1 MMTEDA
7 RSNTIATE
15 GASIRAI
22 EENLGL
28 MTSTESISPDSRGPA
43 SEPIYTRIQGMIMAI
58 DLEPGQR
65 LTVDILARDLD
76 VSPTPV
82 REALARLESEG
93 LVTKTHLRG
102 YRVAEQ
108 QTREHFD
115 QMFDIRL
122 HLEPYIAGL
131 AAARA
136 TSDQKQELLQ
146 LQQLIGETSET
157 SRSTGT
163 YHQFAALDAQ
173 FHRMIAVAS
182 GNVLAAETIDRFHIH
197 LHLFRL
203 HRDQGVADRAIT
215 EHQRIVD
222 FILEGEQALA
232 GAAMLTHITRSW
244 ERVQKAFD
252 DVGA

>member
-1 MMTEDA
+1 MILHNPCIGPVDRRESVVMA
-7 RSNTIATE
+7 SND
-15 GASIRAI
+15 SILP
-22 EENLGL
+22 E
-28 MTSTESISPDSRGPA
+28 SRGPA
-43 SEPIYTRIQGMIMAI
+43 SEPIYTQIQGMIMAI

-65 LTVDILARDLD
+65 LTVDSLARDLD

-131 AAARA
+131 AAVRA
-136 TSDQKQELLQ
+136 TSEQKEELRQ
-146 LQQLIGETSET
+146 FQQLIRETSET
-157 SRSTGT
+157 SRTTGT
-163 YHQFAALDAQ
+163 YHQFAALDSQ

-215 EHQRIVD
+215 EHDLIVA
-222 FILEGEQALA
+222 FILEGEPALSE
-232 GAAMLTHITRSW
+232 AAMLTHITRSW
-244 ERVQKAFD
+244 ERVQEAFEG
-252 DVGA
+252 DVA

>member
-1 MMTEDA
+1 MTP
-7 RSNTIATE
+7 N
-15 GASIRAI
+15 
-22 EENLGL
+22 NHV
-28 MTSTESISPDSRGPA
+28 SPESRGPA
-43 SEPIYTRIQGMIMAI
+43 SEPIYTQIQAMIMSI

-65 LTVDILARDLD
+65 LTVDTLARDLD

-131 AAARA
+131 AAVRA
-136 TSDQKQELLQ
+136 TPEQKDELREF
-146 LQQLIGETSET
+146 QQLIGQTSET
-157 SRSTGT
+157 SRETGT
-163 YHQFAALDAQ
+163 YHQFATLDSQ

-182 GNVLAAETIDRFHIH
+182 GNVLAAETIERFHTH

-203 HRDQGVADRAIT
+203 HRDQGVADRAIG
-215 EHQRIVD
+215 EHERIVE
-222 FILEGEQALA
+222 FILEGDEALA
-232 GAAMLTHITRSW
+232 AAAMLTHITRSW
-244 ERVQKAFD
+244 ERVQRAFD
-252 DVGA
+252 HNGA

>member
-1 MMTEDA
+1 MIRLRLCIDLPDQREFELTM
-7 RSNTIATE
+7 SN
-15 GASIRAI
+15 
-22 EENLGL
+22 
-28 MTSTESISPDSRGPA
+28 ESISPESRGPA
-43 SEPIYTRIQGMIMAI
+43 SEPIYTQIQGMIMAI
-58 DLEPGQR
+58 ELEPGQR
-65 LTVDILARDLD
+65 LTVDSLARDLD

-108 QTREHFD
+108 QTREHFE

-131 AAARA
+131 AAVRA
-136 TSDQKQELLQ
+136 TSEQRQDLREF
-146 LQQLIGETSET
+146 QQLIRETSET
-157 SRSTGT
+157 SRQTGT
-163 YHQFAALDAQ
+163 YHQFAALDGQ

-182 GNVLAAETIDRFHIH
+182 GNVLAAETIERFHIH

-203 HRDQGVADRAIT
+203 RRDQGVADRALA
-215 EHQRIVD
+215 EHDRIVD
-222 FILEGEQALA
+222 FILEGEQALST
-232 GAAMLTHITRSW
+232 AAMLTHITRSW

-252 DVGA
+252 DDA